1 MQEQIPKISIITI
14 VYNNVHEIGITI
26 ASVACQRYANIE
38 YIVIDGQSTDG
49 TMQVIQEHASHID
62 VLVSEK
68 DKGIYDAMNKGLS
81 RATGDYVLFLNSGDE
96 LFDEHTLDH
105 VFGQNDGADIYYGK
119 TKLVDAQRN
128 ILGDRRLKA
137 PTSFN
142 WKSFRYGMNICHQA
156 IYVKRTIA
164 EPYDTSYQLSSD
176 IDWVIRAA
184 KKAAKIVFID
194 EYVAKYLVGGMSQ
207 QRHRQSLIERYNIF
221 KKYYGTLPNLFNHG
235 VIALRLALHR
245 LSHGKTRD

>member
-105 VFGQNDGADIYYGK
+105 VFGQNDGAD
-119 TKLVDAQRN
+119 
-128 ILGDRRLKA
+128 
-137 PTSFN
+137 
-142 WKSFRYGMNICHQA
+142 
-156 IYVKRTIA
+156 
-164 EPYDTSYQLSSD
+164 
-176 IDWVIRAA
+176 
-184 KKAAKIVFID
+184 
-194 EYVAKYLVGGMSQ
+194 
-207 QRHRQSLIERYNIF
+207 
-221 KKYYGTLPNLFNHG
+221 
-235 VIALRLALHR
+235 
-245 LSHGKTRD
+245 